1 LLDEREEPL
10 MKFVLAVL
18 GFMFVFSVEVPAQAE
33 ETTPSVFRPDPASV
47 QRYGPAYRFPQAG
60 WIVLHIEGEPY
71 ERGYQH
77 GRLLS
82 SEVAAFVRA
91 FAAMMSPHAPAEGWK
106 ITRRLTNA
114 LFLRRFTPEYLE
126 EMKGIADGASAAGA
140 RFDNRPIDVV
150 DIAATNCWPE
160 IHTLESALEA
170 TPTGLEGKVFPHA
183 QPRAMPKSQEMHCSA
198 FAAVGPATADGKIVF
213 GHITMDGLYSSNFY
227 NVWLDVKPSRGHRV
241 LMCSFPGGIQ
251 SGMDYYLNDAGL
263 LMVETTITQTRFDI
277 KGMTEASRI
286 REAMQYANNID
297 KAVEILKKSNN
308 GLYTNEWLLADINA
322 NEIAL
327 FELGTHKSRLMRS
340 SKNEWYGNTP
350 GFYWGCNNTKG
361 IELRLETI
369 PGVNARPANLV
380 FEPSDRDI
388 LWQKLYHKYKGKI
401 GAAFGKEAFT
411 TPPLAAIHSCD
422 AKFTTTDMARKLQS
436 WCLFGPPLGR
446 TWQPTEEE
454 RRLYSEIKPL
464 VSNPWAV
471 LHGEPP
477 AKLDPNLPVA
487 VDLSPDKKK
496 EEKAKGKRE
505 RLLFEPA
512 WHGTILP
519 QSDGDTWLATAFA
532 EYERIVAREKEL
544 RAKNDDQNLTPEDR
558 DKLAVDLFAYRSRYL
573 PAARASA
580 DTPLARIHSNLTDD
594 KWYRQAE
601 GKGVLVLNEL
611 RRVLGDDAFT
621 RAMDTFGKENAGKTV
636 TTAQFQ
642 AHVEKLAGKKLGDF
656 FESWLNRTGLPTLKL
671 AKVGLRPEKTADRRN
686 IGSTERERTVIGEIL
701 QQENGHQLAK
711 VDVTLETDKG
721 EVTKTIALK
730 GERTAFEVQSPG
742 NSAPRRVILDK
753 YGTAARASGGV
764 FSVLSFYPEQEKT
777 LIVYGTL
784 DEVPTNREAAEA
796 LQKAIRE
803 RWSNYNVA
811 IKGDRDVSDMELK
824 NHHLLLIGRPDSNAL
839 VARFRETFPITFGSR
854 SFVVRGKTYAH
865 MYSAVAAA
873 GDNPL
878 NRRYSAVVLAG
889 LCAEATL
896 RVPPTLLKVQRAGQ
910 VLVLPYQQPAE
921 SLVIPAKELV
931 QVLK

>member
-1 LLDEREEPL
+1 MKRAWWVPLLL
-10 MKFVLAVL
+10 LAV
-18 GFMFVFSVEVPAQAE
+18 PALARAD
-33 ETTPSVFRPDPASV
+33 ETTPALFQPDPASV
-47 QRYGPAYRFPQAG
+47 QRYGRAYRFPQGG
-60 WIVLHIEGEPY
+60 WVVLHIEGEPY

-91 FAAMMSPHAPAEGWK
+91 FAAMMAPHAPAEGWK

-150 DIAATNCWPE
+150 DIAAVNCWPE

-183 QPRAMPKSQEMHCSA
+183 QPRAMPKPQEMHCSA

-286 REAMQYANNID
+286 REAMQYADNID
-297 KAVEILKKSNN
+297 KAVEILKKGNN
-308 GLYTNEWLLADINA
+308 GLYTNEWLLADINT

-388 LWQKLYHKYKGKI
+388 LWQRFYHKYKGKI
-401 GAAFGKEAFT
+401 GVAFGKEAFT

-464 VSNPWAV
+464 VSNPWTV

-477 AKLDPNLPVA
+477 AKAEPNLPVA

-496 EEKAKGKRE
+496 EEAAKNKRE

-519 QSDGDTWLATAFA
+519 QSDGDVWLASAFA

-544 RAKNDDQNLTPEDR
+544 RAKNDDQKLKPEDR
-558 DKLAVDLFAYRSRYL
+558 DRLAVDLFAYRARYL
-573 PAARASA
+573 AAARATA
-580 DTPLARIHSNLTDD
+580 DTPLARIRSDLMSD
-594 KWYRQAE
+594 KWYRIAE

-611 RRVLGDDAFT
+611 RKMLGDERFVL
-621 RAMDTFGKENAGKTV
+621 AMDSFGRKNAGKPV
-636 TTAQFQ
+636 STAQFQ
-642 AHVEKLAGKKLGDF
+642 AHMQKALVARLGFGTVILARPPQGLIEDVVKAHGEYFDY
-656 FESWLNRTGLPTLKL
+656 WLNRTGLPTLRV
-671 AKVGLRPEKTADRRN
+671 AKVSLRPETTADRRN
-686 IGSTERERTVIGEIL
+686 IGTSSQERTVIGEII
-701 QQENGHQLAK
+701 QEQNGHPLQN

-721 EVTKTIALK
+721 ETTRTISMT
-730 GERTAFEVQSPG
+730 GQRTPFELQSPSG
-742 NSAPRRVILDK
+742 SRPQRVIVDK
-753 YGTAARASGGV
+753 YCTAGRANGGV
-764 FSVLSFYPEQEKT
+764 FSVLSFYREQEHT

-803 RWSNYNVA
+803 LWSNYSVA
-811 IKGDRDVSDMELK
+811 IKSDRDVSDAELRNK
-824 NHHLLLIGRPDSNAL
+824 HLLLIGRPDSNA
-839 VARFRETFPITFGSR
+839 AGR
-854 SFVVRGKTYAH
+854 S
-865 MYSAVAAA
+865 
-873 GDNPL
+873 
-878 NRRYSAVVLAG
+878 
-889 LCAEATL
+889 AEATL
-896 RVPPTLLKVQRAGQ
+896 RVAPTLLRVQRAGE
-910 VLVLPYQQPAE
+910 VLVLPYNQPAE

-931 QVLK
+931 IQIDTRVP